1 MSVPF
6 GMGKIIDLVTGQGS
20 QGSHEMLLQIGG
32 SLSAVFVLGAL
43 ANFGRIIIMR
53 TAAERII
60 TEYVSPP
67 IRPCPLPLSI
77 TPVSITP
84 LFHPLVA

>member
-1 MSVPF
+1 MSSAITMSVPF

-67 IRPCPLPLSI
+67 IPPCRSPPCRSPPCF
-77 TPVSITP
+77 TPS
-84 LFHPLVA
+84 